1 VNRKENRQ
9 VNFRVNDLEYER
21 LEKMAKNVDMTVPN
35 FCKKKAQGAKMS
47 PPKIDNDG
55 AMEIARQLRAIGNN
69 VNQMAK
75 AVNAGESASDVA
87 FQEIL
92 QLINKELEA
101 TWQLFS
107 EGLQK

>member
-1 VNRKENRQ
+1 
-9 VNFRVNDLEYER
+9 VNDSEYER
-21 LEKMAKNVDMTVPN
+21 LEQMAKNVNMTVPY
-35 FCKKKAQGAKMS
+35 FCKKKAQGASIK

-75 AVNAGESASDVA
+75 AVNSGESASDIA
-87 FQEIL
+87 YQEIFR
-92 QLINKELEA
+92 LINKELEEV
-101 TWQLFS
+101 WQLFS